1 MGYNTVKDIQNKS
14 RRRKNE
20 RQVKREKEEKLVAL
34 LEKNKQEELPGTNL
48 TGLNL
53 VEGDIKKLW

>member
-14 RRRKNE
+14 RRRKSE
-20 RQVKREKEEKLVAL
+20 RQAKREKKEKLTTL
-34 LEKNKQEELPGTNL
+34 LEKNKQDGLPGTNL